1 MSTRQQVKLPR
12 AEWAY
17 AQARTRGNRSCSAQF
32 PLLQPRGAG
41 SSGGCLGLPGGAAPG
56 KGLQGAAGSPWGT
69 LSVPLRQWCPACV
82 GQAWAPGHRAD
93 APSSCPHHHPC
104 VHLVSICLRT
114 YCTSRHQGT
123 ASGASILRGLQR
135 KSTSGQV
142 RSHSSDVIG
151 GDGGDSSAQDT
162 LYSLCTRHGPVCFT
176 DMNSSCRAA
185 TL

>member
-12 AEWAY
+12 AEWACPGQDEREQKLQCPVPP
-17 AQARTRGNRSCSAQF
+17 AAAPRCGQF
-32 PLLQPRGAG
+32 W
-41 SSGGCLGLPGGAAPG
+41 GCLGLSGGAAPG

-104 VHLVSICLRT
+104 VHLLNICLRT

-142 RSHSSDVIG
+142 KSHSSDVIG

-162 LYSLCTRHGPVCFT
+162 LYSLCSRHGPVCFT
-176 DMNSSCRAA
+176 GMNSSCRAA